1 MSLLYNSALN
11 SLAIHVAQSRSAM
24 GQHAAADIASEIR
37 ACLTKQPGVRI
48 IFAAAPSQSEMLA
61 ALRVEKDIDWSS
73 VTAFHM
79 DEYLGLSTDAPQR
92 FGLWLRRAIFDHL
105 PFAGVHLLLPGDNP
119 AQAAADYAAKLN
131 AAPIDIVCCGIGS
144 NGHLAFNDPPADF
157 TDPLTVKAVDLDLRC
172 RQQQVDDGCFSTL
185 SDVPTRALTITVPG
199 LLNGHALFCTVPGAL
214 KKEAV
219 RHTLFDPITPM
230 CPATALRLHPRCTLY
245 LDPDSASA
253 VNLSNLPGGD
263 QVNAHALDHFQGK
276 VRFL

>member
-105 PFAGVHLLLPGDNP
+105 PFAGVHLLL
-119 AQAAADYAAKLN
+119 
-131 AAPIDIVCCGIGS
+131 
-144 NGHLAFNDPPADF
+144 
-157 TDPLTVKAVDLDLRC
+157 
-172 RQQQVDDGCFSTL
+172 
-185 SDVPTRALTITVPG
+185 TRG
-199 LLNGHALFCTVPGAL
+199 QSC
-214 KKEAV
+214 
-219 RHTLFDPITPM
+219 
-230 CPATALRLHPRCTLY
+230 
-245 LDPDSASA
+245 AS
-253 VNLSNLPGGD
+253 
-263 QVNAHALDHFQGK
+263 
-276 VRFL
+276 RR